1 MKTKKTIAPVKR
13 KVMAATVL
21 AALLAGVMAIA
32 CREQGPP
39 VPDNLLPVAAA
50 KDGHT
55 AEESYRYRA
64 LFSSDAVFNTR
75 EGFRNVD
82 ENVYYNL
89 HWEDVHAVNIVRRAG
104 PVWELPSAPDNS
116 IGEVK
121 VKTPTGE
128 MPLNEVIVHERSR
141 IQGFIVVHKGRIVYE
156 KYPGMDENDNHIW
169 YSVSKTL
176 PATILSILEAQGK
189 VSVNDPVDK
198 YLDKAKDT
206 HWEGIRI
213 IDVMDMASGLDLAE
227 TVDTMLNEDHKVNK
241 FFRIS
246 IGGDKVARD
255 DNGQPAYW
263 TIDDLMYAID
273 DKEDVAPGTIFEYSS
288 LNTRLLTMLVEEV
301 SGRRFTEI
309 LSDYL
314 WSMIGA
320 EGDAF
325 IGVNPSGGAVAGG
338 MMNSRLRDLARFG
351 LFFTPAW
358 QEKFGEQAH
367 KKWGLTEKLSL
378 ADVIFDGCRPA
389 LYRAA
394 SEAGGGGFFDSS
406 TDPEIRCNSR
416 QWDSVY
422 EDGDM
427 YKAGVGGQGVYVSP
441 KRDLVVAFYS
451 TAYADWEHFARAIA
465 KHISQ

>member
-1 MKTKKTIAPVKR
+1 MRIPGANVMIAAALAVLL
-13 KVMAATVL
+13 VGVTATVIL
-21 AALLAGVMAIA
+21 
-32 CREQGPP
+32 RQEPP

-55 AEESYRYRA
+55 VEESYRYRSM
-64 LFSSDAVFNTR
+64 FSSDAVFNTR
-75 EGFRNVD
+75 EGFRNFA

-89 HWEDVHAVNIVRRAG
+89 HWDDVHAVNIVRRAG
-104 PVWELPSAPDNS
+104 PVWELPYAPDAEIGS
-116 IGEVK
+116 IK
-121 VKTPTGE
+121 VETLAGM
-128 MPLNEVIVHERSR
+128 MPLDEVIAHEKSR
-141 IQGFIVVHKGRIVYE
+141 IQGFIVVHKGNIVYE

-169 YSVSKTL
+169 YSTSKTL
-176 PATILSILEAQGK
+176 PSTILSILEAQGRL
-189 VSVNDPVDK
+189 SVNDPVDK
-198 YLDKAKDT
+198 YLDKAKGT

-227 TVDTMLNEDHKVNK
+227 TIDTMLNEEHKVNK
-241 FFRIS
+241 YFRIS

-255 DNGQPAYW
+255 DSGRPAYW

-273 DKEDVAPGTIFEYSS
+273 GKEDVLPGTIYEYSS
-288 LNTRLLTMLVEEV
+288 LNTRMLTMLVEEI

-314 WSMIGA
+314 WSLIGA

-325 IGVNPSGGAVAGG
+325 VGVNPSGGAVAGG
-338 MMNSRLRDLARFG
+338 MMNSRLRDLARYG

-358 QEKFGEQAH
+358 QEKFGRQAH
-367 KKWGLTEKLSL
+367 KKWGLTETLSL
-378 ADVIFDGCRPA
+378 AEVIFEGCRPA

-394 SEAGGGGFFDSS
+394 MEAGGGFFDFSP
-406 TDPEIRCNSR
+406 DPEIRCNSR

-422 EDGDM
+422 TDGDM
-427 YKAGVGGQGVYVSP
+427 YKAGVGGQGVYISP

-465 KHISQ
+465 EHISP